1 MNRKKLTMDE
11 IHDIHGLRLIVK
23 NEEDCQRALRI
34 VHQLWSEVP
43 GRCKD
48 YISRPKFTGYVVAQ
62 NGIFCPVFFI
72 YLFFPF
78 LSLFIS
84 ILT

>member
-1 MNRKKLTMDE
+1 MDE

-48 YISRPKFTGYVVAQ
+48 YISRPKFNGYVVSQ
-62 NGIFCPVFFI
+62 NGCLSCVLYFS
-72 YLFFPF
+72 FPS
-78 LSLFIS
+78 LSLFLS
-84 ILT
+84 MSNSTR